1 SVPLSGASGGKTSNA
16 VKTRLTINE
25 TAAQIKPF
33 FSAGVKCCKS
43 SVVPVTSSS
52 ACSPVY
58 SPKRGITIRSV
69 THVPTTVN
77 KNTEAAIKNQFIA
90 IFIVSA
96 YDELIVAA
104 ASIVSSPSITS
115 VPDNNRFA
123 LNPPETPAN
132 AAARPASGCRP
143 IAAKTSGP
151 GCATTTEPASHATL
165 DSTPAKTSPIVI
177 DRVGLAKTTPP
188 NRALINP
195 VCSATPIPVIVTST
209 TPRGANSIKLT
220 VILPN

>member
-1 SVPLSGASGGKTSNA
+1 SVPLSCESDRKTSNT

-77 KNTEAAIKNQFIA
+77 KNTEAAIQNQFIA

-115 VPDNNRFA
+115 VHDNNRFA
-123 LNPPETPAN
+123 LNPLETPAN
-132 AAARPASGCRP
+132 AAARPASGFRL
-143 IAAKTSGP
+143 IAAQISAPSGV
-151 GCATTTEPASHATL
+151 S
-165 DSTPAKTSPIVI
+165 ST
-177 DRVGLAKTTPP
+177 
-188 NRALINP
+188 
-195 VCSATPIPVIVTST
+195 
-209 TPRGANSIKLT
+209 
-220 VILPN
+220 